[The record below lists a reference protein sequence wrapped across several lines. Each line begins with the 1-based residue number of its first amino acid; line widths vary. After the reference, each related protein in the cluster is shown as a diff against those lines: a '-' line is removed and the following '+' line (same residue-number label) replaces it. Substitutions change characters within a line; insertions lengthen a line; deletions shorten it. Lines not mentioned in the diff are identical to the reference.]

1 MILLQILPLI
11 TVIVFVLKVY
21 SEINCLVDVPF
32 TDGDFYYDNLAFH
45 SLHEDCIEADE
56 RSFHFLSFP

>member
-11 TVIVFVLKVY
+11 TVIVFVLKVFLLL
-21 SEINCLVDVPF
+21 NCLVDVPF

-45 SLHEDCIEADE
+45 SLHEDYIEADE